1 MFVLNLSDLRLF
13 LRVKIGCIKE
23 WCVCLYNQRCHF
35 DTKAVL
41 FKYFV
46 NDLFQLSLK
55 ADMIL
60 FLTDQKSHNNT
71 KYTDIHMFSPS
82 SVAYEV
88 SDQSNLTKS

>member
-1 MFVLNLSDLRLF
+1 
-13 LRVKIGCIKE
+13 
-23 WCVCLYNQRCHF
+23 LYNQRCDF

-46 NDLFQLSLK
+46 NNLFQLSLK

-60 FLTDQKSHNNT
+60 FLIDQKSHNNT